1 MKDQLKYVIDSRYFN
16 GKCLTR
22 MADGIHNDHGGETLE
37 ELRIRENNPFL
48 IAIPRFRIE
57 KMLRIYRESLERPF
71 KEITEE
77 DFFYFT
83 DDTPLLYLRDGSFF
97 VDEPHYVNIYP
108 FHFERDGRYFYGLR
122 SIKTP
127 KNELDRQIDRC
138 MKIMNRKATILKVN
152 PLHSVSSKSDCLKLI
167 PYYFS
172 VDGKQPAF
180 ICNLVIQSDSKQT
193 RMDMANILRSLRS
206 NHFQFYKGKGRY
218 ETPDELIDYV
228 SRKKLTLISDGHFLQ
243 YPPNRES
250 VTFIGHI
257 KETSEEFL
265 FRIYDREYFLYL
277 LKRLRT
283 VKKESA
289 QEQINIK
296 S

>member
-108 FHFERDGRYFYGLR
+108 FHFERDGRYFHGLR

-127 KNELDRQIDRC
+127 KNEL
-138 MKIMNRKATILKVN
+138 
-152 PLHSVSSKSDCLKLI
+152 
-167 PYYFS
+167 
-172 VDGKQPAF
+172 
-180 ICNLVIQSDSKQT
+180 
-193 RMDMANILRSLRS
+193 
-206 NHFQFYKGKGRY
+206 
-218 ETPDELIDYV
+218 
-228 SRKKLTLISDGHFLQ
+228 LTD
-243 YPPNRES
+243 
-250 VTFIGHI
+250 
-257 KETSEEFL
+257 
-265 FRIYDREYFLYL
+265 
-277 LKRLRT
+277 
-283 VKKESA
+283 A
-289 QEQINIK
+289 
-296 S
+296 

>member
-1 MKDQLKYVIDSRYFN
+1 MDAHILARQDVDKS
-16 GKCLTR
+16 
-22 MADGIHNDHGGETLE
+22 AES
-37 ELRIRENNPFL
+37 P
-48 IAIPRFRIE
+48 E
-57 KMLRIYRESLERPF
+57 KANAS
-71 KEITEE
+71 
-77 DFFYFT
+77 
-83 DDTPLLYLRDGSFF
+83 
-97 VDEPHYVNIYP
+97 
-108 FHFERDGRYFYGLR
+108 
-122 SIKTP
+122 
-127 KNELDRQIDRC
+127 
-138 MKIMNRKATILKVN
+138 
-152 PLHSVSSKSDCLKLI
+152 
-167 PYYFS
+167 
-172 VDGKQPAF
+172 PAHA
-180 ICNLVIQSDSKQT
+180 VQ
-193 RMDMANILRSLRS
+193 R
-206 NHFQFYKGKGRY
+206 

-277 LKRLRT
+277 LKRLRI